1 MKFRYI
7 YFIIIVAVLFSA
19 CKKEQEIR
27 PPEIYILSGA
37 QYNSDGDTLEIG
49 EKISFGIRTVSEN
62 TNITNFTI
70 KLTSDGITRTLL
82 DSGLYSKGFN
92 IEKTFYQGIEDHAVW
107 TFSVMDRNRQKASVS
122 LSLIKDPNSTFGG
135 IYIYPSV
142 TLGMQANTVH
152 PHFFCAS
159 GGRTFSSDSAAQN
172 QYLVDVLAYFKY
184 SADNGIDLPSPTF
197 SSPGEDINGIGELY
211 DLFYPELTGWTTRNY
226 TKYDI
231 RSDNGVSLT
240 EFNDAHNDSLLI
252 VSYDDVWGKKK
263 YKWAMDG
270 TIIPF
275 QTAAGK
281 KGLIYVI
288 HADTVETG
296 IITFSMKVQM

>member
-1 MKFRYI
+1 
-7 YFIIIVAVLFSA
+7 
-19 CKKEQEIR
+19 
-27 PPEIYILSGA
+27 
-37 QYNSDGDTLEIG
+37 
-49 EKISFGIRTVSEN
+49 
-62 TNITNFTI
+62 
-70 KLTSDGITRTLL
+70 
-82 DSGLYSKGFN
+82 
-92 IEKTFYQGIEDHAVW
+92 
-107 TFSVMDRNRQKASVS
+107 
-122 LSLIKDPNSTFGG
+122 
-135 IYIYPSV
+135 
-142 TLGMQANTVH
+142 NTVH

-172 QYLVDVLAYFKY
+172 QSLVDVLAYFKY

-296 IITFSMKVQM
+296 VITFSMKVQM